1 MVKVSET
8 KEISEKELSQKR
20 QARPSMAELL
30 AGDKRWRL
38 LVSLDG
44 ALKAHD
50 LPKSG
55 QVSIGRTDDNDIA
68 IYHSSISRYHARLHL
83 GRDIE
88 IEDLDSTNGSWVG
101 STKLEANKPVTV
113 SFDQPIDLAEVMVV
127 LQQVSQPGRLRRLCS
142 HDYFEMRL
150 EEECL
155 RSSSSG
161 QPFAVMRL
169 QVSRDVA
176 EDYLGALLVSVLR
189 PIDMLALYAPG
200 EYELLLPDVDE
211 GQIRNLGEGILKKL
225 EGKNIQASLGV
236 ASYPQDGSNPEVLL
250 EKACATIRGD
260 RESTPTPE
268 DVIVRDEAMERLY
281 QLLERVAPGKL
292 SILLLGETG
301 SGKEILAES
310 LHRLSPRRDEH
321 FLRLNC
327 AALSETLLESELF
340 GHEKGAFTGA
350 LQMKKGLLESADGGT
365 VFLDEIG
372 EMPMGT
378 QAKLLRVLE
387 SGEVM
392 RVGSLE
398 AKKINVRFV
407 AATNRNLEE
416 EIKKENFRED
426 LYFRLNGMSFQIPPL
441 RERPE
446 EIEPLASM
454 FIDKAAKELAMKKP
468 PQLSAAALKL
478 MKNYSW
484 PGNIRELRNAMDRAV
499 LLSEAGTIKPEHLP
513 QEKMSGVL
521 TSGLAGAAPGVA
533 AKELGEK
540 TGEFR
545 MLDGEPT
552 VPTQKHGEIL
562 NMEHQ
567 KILDALEQAAGNQT
581 LAAEILE
588 MPRSTFL
595 KRLDAYGI
603 VRPRKRRQKK
613 S

>member
-1 MVKVSET
+1 MVKLSDT
-8 KEISEKELSQKR
+8 KEISERELSQKR

-38 LVSLDG
+38 LVSTEEGLI
-44 ALKAHD
+44 AHN
-50 LPKSG
+50 LAKSG

-68 IYHSSISRYHARLHL
+68 INHPSISRYHARLHL
-83 GRDIE
+83 EKDIR
-88 IEDLDSTNGSWVG
+88 IEDLGSTNGSWVG
-101 STKLEANKPVTV
+101 PDKLVANKPMKV

-155 RSSSSG
+155 RSASSG

-169 QVSRDVA
+169 HVGKDVA
-176 EDYLGALLVSVLR
+176 EDYLSALLVSVLR

-200 EYELLLPDVDE
+200 EYELLLPDVDDALP
-211 GQIRNLGEGILKKL
+211 RTLGEGILKKL
-225 EGKNIQASLGV
+225 EGKNIHATLGV
-236 ASYPQDGSNPEVLL
+236 ALYPQDASSPEALL
-250 EKACATIRGD
+250 EKACSTIRGE
-260 RESTPTPE
+260 REVTATPE

-310 LHRLSPRRDEH
+310 LHRLSPRRDEI

-350 LQMKKGLLESADGGT
+350 MQMKKGLLESADGGT

-416 EIKKENFRED
+416 GIKKGNFRED

-446 EIEPLASM
+446 EIEPLATM

-468 PQLSAAALKL
+468 PQLSVAALKL

-484 PGNIRELRNAMDRAV
+484 PGNIWELRNAMDRAV
-499 LLSEAGTIKPEHLP
+499 LLCESGTIKPEHLP

-540 TGEFR
+540 TSEFR

-552 VPTQKHGEIL
+552 LPTQSHGEIL

-567 KILDALEQAAGNQT
+567 RILDALDKAAGNQT

-595 KRLDAYGI
+595 KRLDVYGI
-603 VRPRKRRQKK
+603 VRPRKRRRKK